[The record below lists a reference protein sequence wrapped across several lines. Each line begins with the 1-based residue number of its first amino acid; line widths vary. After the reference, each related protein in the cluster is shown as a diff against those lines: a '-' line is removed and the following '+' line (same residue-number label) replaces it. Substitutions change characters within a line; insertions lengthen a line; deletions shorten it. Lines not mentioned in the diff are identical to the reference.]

1 MQIVDNLLTKMKLN
15 TDYDDDFDYD
25 DDDFEDYEE
34 ENSRGFFKR
43 SSRREE
49 EENVRVEPK
58 QERVVRSSSKIT
70 PMRAGGSR
78 RQTTG
83 MEVCVIRPNTFED
96 AREITDTLING
107 RTVVLNMEGLNVE
120 VAQRIIDFTCGA
132 CYALNGNLQKVS
144 NFIFVITPSSVEI
157 SGDFQDVIGGFDV
170 APMHS
175 I

>member
-1 MQIVDNLLTKMKLN
+1 MQLVDNLLTRMKLN
-15 TDYDDDFDYD
+15 TDYDDDDFDFD
-25 DDDFEDYEE
+25 DEFDDYEE
-34 ENSRGFFKR
+34 ETSRGFFKR
-43 SSRREE
+43 SARKDE
-49 EENVRVEPK
+49 EENTRVEQKP
-58 QERVVRSSSKIT
+58 ERVVRSSSKIT
-70 PMRAGGSR
+70 PMRAGGSK
-78 RQTTG
+78 RQVAN

-144 NFIFVITPSSVEI
+144 SYIFVITPSSVEI
-157 SGDFQDVIGGFDV
+157 SGDFQDMIGGFDV
-170 APMHS
+170 TPMHS